1 MDQNPVIHL
10 RAPTNAMRHGWRAG
24 SFRASPK
31 WEHPVFPGQLEI
43 SGRSAQRG
51 FLSRQADRLPSR
63 RRDRPAGPLRGY
75 QIGRASCRERVWQ
88 YVSIPVVAVS
98 LKKKKRAITA
108 TKL

>member
-1 MDQNPVIHL
+1 MRISDWSSDVCSSDLPKVRDAKLGLIDQNPVIHL

-51 FLSRQADRLPSR
+51 FLSRQADRLPSSSEER
-63 RRDRPAGPLRGY
+63 RVGKEVV
-75 QIGRASCRERVWQ
+75 STCRSGGLP
-88 YVSIPVVAVS
+88 YH
-98 LKKKKRAITA
+98 
-108 TKL
+108 